1 MSTVF
6 NEQIYLGDLL
16 KFEEENL
23 YSRDT
28 ITVAAGQNLLLG
40 TVLGMLGSKA
50 VALSPAATDGSEK
63 AIGILI
69 DDVDATAADSESVMV
84 SRNATVSDRYVIWPT
99 GITATQKSAAIAEL
113 NVLGVVLRQGA

>member
-16 KFEEENL
+16 KYEEESR

-40 TVLGMLGSKA
+40 TVLGMLNDKA
-50 VALSPAATDGSEK
+50 VALAPTATDGSEI
-63 AIGILI
+63 AIGVLI
-69 DDVDATAADSESVMV
+69 DDVDATVDTESVMV
-84 SRNATVSDRYVIWPT
+84 SRDVLLSEPYVVWPAGMT
-99 GITATQKSAAIAEL
+99 TPQKVAAVAEL
-113 NVLGVVLRQGA
+113 NQLGIVLRIGA

>member
-28 ITVAAGQNLLLG
+28 VTVAAGQDLPLG
-40 TVLGMLGSKA
+40 TVLGLLNGKA
-50 VALSPAATDGSEK
+50 VALDPAATDGSEK
-63 AIGILI
+63 VAGVLI
-69 DDVDATAADSESVMV
+69 DDVNAVGDTESVMV
-84 SRNATVSDRYVIWPT
+84 SRNVLLSDQYVIWPS
-99 GITATQKSAAIAEL
+99 GITAPQKAAAIAEL
-113 NVLGVVLRQGA
+113 NLLGVVLRKGA